1 MPITDQPMR
10 GKQINNVFLTKALKM
25 ENIVTKKKKIN
36 ALVGVGEA

>member
-10 GKQINNVFLTKALKM
+10 GKQINNVFLTKALKI
-25 ENIVTKKKKIN
+25 ENIVTKKKIN